1 MNKFKRLIAAVLSAV
16 FLTTSGITSDFASV
30 VSLAAEATVLNDF
43 ASVFPAGITLY
54 SDTFP
59 GLHVTY
65 DARESYL
72 IKEGKNEITLGVLLQ
87 DKELAAKS
95 LPALNTIFGKVV
107 LPSKEG
113 TLTFKKTFVTG
124 IKTKEY
130 EELVLKT
137 GNLSLYEM
145 VKSLASKDAKEAV
158 SSYTSF
164 LLKLSEV
171 VQYIQSEESAEE
183 TAEEVVSPKEP
194 DTLDEDGAEEDEITP
209 SSCDRTILIYLDG
222 TNLET
227 DGGSGTKNLL
237 DLLRAR
243 MPEGIK
249 IYVVTGGTKTWHMN
263 DPKAYRDY
271 AKNLLYPDKY
281 DSDLTPAEKARIDNL
296 AGDLRTKYGTDINGL
311 QLWEVVS
318 DGAVNRMVNRQTYAG
333 QYMTDPRFFAQIVD
347 YVAPQDP
354 SGKYDLI
361 IWDHGGGLDG
371 YGSDELLEQYMEDH
385 KGQDLSNLPDTMFSL
400 EQMRQA
406 IADSDYIIN
415 GGKFDFIGFDACLMG
430 NYEVVSTLKDLSYY
444 YIGSEELVPG
454 GGWDYMALFT
464 ELSKNPGISTKA
476 LGEKVVNSFIDQY
489 KSNGESTLSVIDM
502 TGVDELDA
510 AISNFAVLLLKELED
525 NQINPSIYLEIMNN
539 AGKRAHF
546 GNRNGYYT
554 SNYLDLKR
562 FITPFT
568 SNDQGFSQELRNAG
582 NEVLVKLD
590 ECVLSNRFL
599 EKDVDNGGLSI
610 YFPLAAY
617 YERDYTKDS
626 VVLNNT
632 ASDAI
637 KIYNESNI
645 NKEYKQAVAR
655 FALLSVAG
663 KMVGEEWYEPTIS
676 TGEELLNKIKN
687 DQYFKDNWRL
697 LYEAAEVD
705 ESDAN
710 DPTLKNFER
719 IIADRIT
726 SSDIIVTKPDPASK
740 DDPAMVTVNKPQS
753 LAEGDVVEVKIEL
766 YQKDSNNE
774 LQTVGSLGNTSQYS
788 KYKNQEGDAAV
799 YSVDP
804 YDMVWYLL
812 NGQMCSMYITTA
824 YDDGSYKGYIPVCY
838 WTDAQSASN
847 MNMAS
852 GESRTDYLKRAA
864 GEGKVTT
871 IYLNVVSDKSGENF
885 KVVSYSSLNSGNGA
899 VEAAST
905 NLNNLANSYYELLG
919 GMDNFFTVKETPTV
933 FSLGTI
939 YHKEQEKLSITK
951 DYITGGDNT
960 HIGVSYYLSDT
971 YGNNYYIHDYNLG
984 EGKGL
989 DGHEKD
995 LPVDEDGYT
1004 IDAMTWEKSLAKAE
1018 EVREAA
1024 GREAE
1029 ADSENSNS
1037 TSNSL
1042 EPALTASLTKEAAPA
1057 ETEKEAVTEGAELP
1071 EETDKESSVKS
1082 EELTE
1087 GTEKEI
1093 SVKNEELAEGT
1104 ETGAVEAEDA
1114 EVKESDVESVGDEDS
1129 REKDSEEVEEK
1140 SEEKEAEQVSDDAN
1154 KKDPEQAEA
1163 SIGTEAKLGA
1173 DNIAQKVIT
1182 DASTAQEEENSGEPS
1197 PKQEGNSGD
1206 NLPQQESSIVEALPQ
1221 QDNKEIEAVPQQEDN
1236 SGESDSKQEDSSNE
1250 SSQDAMVEVANPQD
1264 GMKENVG
1271 GE

>member
-1 MNKFKRLIAAVLSAV
+1 MSRFKRLIAAVLSAV
-16 FLTTSGITSDFASV
+16 FLTTSGITSDFTSV
-30 VSLAAEATVLNDF
+30 VTLAAEATVLNDF
-43 ASVFPAGITLY
+43 ANVFPAGITLY

-164 LLKLSEV
+164 LLKMSEV
-171 VQYIQSEESAEE
+171 VQYIQSEESAEKSLE
-183 TAEEVVSPKEP
+183 EGAEESVSPQEP
-194 DTLDEDGAEEDEITP
+194 DTPNENGSEEDDTLP
-209 SSCDRTILIYLDG
+209 SLCDRTILIYLDG

-237 DLLRAR
+237 DLLRVK

-318 DGAVNRMVNRQTYAG
+318 DDAGNRMVNRQTYAG
-333 QYMTDPRFFAQIVD
+333 QYMTNPRFFAQIVD

-385 KGQDLSNLPDTMFSL
+385 KGQNLSNLPDTMFSL

-406 IADSDYIIN
+406 IAESDYIIN

-510 AISNFAVLLLKELED
+510 AISSFAVLLLKELED

-582 NEVLVKLD
+582 LEVLDKLD

-663 KMVGEEWYEPTIS
+663 KMVGEDWRESTIS

-687 DQYFKDNWRL
+687 DQYWRDNWRF

-705 ESDAN
+705 ESDVN
-710 DPTLKNFER
+710 DPILKDFER

-726 SSDIIVTKPDPASK
+726 SSDIIVTKPDSVSK
-740 DDPAMVTVNKPQS
+740 DDPAMVTVDKPQS

-774 LQTVGSLGNTSQYS
+774 LQNVGSLGNTSQYS

-871 IYLNVVSDKSGENF
+871 IYLNVVSDKSGDNF

-939 YHKEQEKLSITK
+939 YHKEQEKLSVTK

-989 DGHEKD
+989 DGHEKEI
-995 LPVDEDGYT
+995 PATDEDGN
-1004 IDAMTWEKSLAKAE
+1004 DVVPMTWEKSLEKAE

-1024 GREAE
+1024 RKEAE
-1029 ADSENSNS
+1029 EASEGGGS

-1042 EPALTASLTKEAAPA
+1042 EPAITASLTKETAPA
-1057 ETEKEAVTEGAELP
+1057 DTEKEAVEAKGV
-1071 EETDKESSVKS
+1071 EETK
-1082 EELTE
+1082 
-1087 GTEKEI
+1087 
-1093 SVKNEELAEGT
+1093 
-1104 ETGAVEAEDA
+1104 AED
-1114 EVKESDVESVGDEDS
+1114 G
-1129 REKDSEEVEEK
+1129 
-1140 SEEKEAEQVSDDAN
+1140 EAND
-1154 KKDPEQAEA
+1154 
-1163 SIGTEAKLGA
+1163 
-1173 DNIAQKVIT
+1173 IAQKVIT
-1182 DASTAQEEENSGEPS
+1182 DESTAQEEENSGEPS

-1236 SGESDSKQEDSSNE
+1236 SGGSDLGQDDSSNE
-1250 SSQDAMVEVANPQD
+1250 SSQGDMVEVANPQD
-1264 GMKENVG
+1264 GMCG
-1271 GE
+1271 LF

>member
-1 MNKFKRLIAAVLSAV
+1 MSKFKRLIAAALSAV
-16 FLTTSGITSDFASV
+16 FLTTSGIISDFTSV

-43 ASVFPAGITLY
+43 SNVFPAGITLY

-183 TAEEVVSPKEP
+183 SFEEGAEESVSPQEP
-194 DTLDEDGAEEDEITP
+194 DTPNENGSEEDDTLP
-209 SSCDRTILIYLDG
+209 SLCDRTILIYLDG

-237 DLLRAR
+237 DLLRAK

-296 AGDLRTKYGTDINGL
+296 AGNLRTKYGTDINGL

-318 DGAVNRMVNRQTYAG
+318 DDAGNRMVNRQTYAG

-663 KMVGEEWYEPTIS
+663 KMVGEEWHEPTIS

-939 YHKEQEKLSITK
+939 YQKEQEKLSITK

-989 DGHEKD
+989 DGHEKEI
-995 LPVDEDGYT
+995 PATDEDGN
-1004 IDAMTWEKSLAKAE
+1004 DVVPMTWEKSLEKAE

-1024 GREAE
+1024 RKEAE
-1029 ADSENSNS
+1029 EASEGGDS

-1042 EPALTASLTKEAAPA
+1042 EPALTASLTKEAAPE
-1057 ETEKEAVTEGAELP
+1057 ETEKETATEETATEDAEFQEGADKEASVESEALP
-1071 EETDKESSVKS
+1071 EET
-1082 EELTE
+1082 
-1087 GTEKEI
+1087 
-1093 SVKNEELAEGT
+1093 
-1104 ETGAVEAEDA
+1104 EAEDEDAVKA
-1114 EVKESDVESVGDEDS
+1114 EDAQAEETKAEDDEVLDSEDESVVDEDS
-1129 REKDSEEVEEK
+1129 SKKESEALEEK
-1140 SEEKEAEQVSDDAN
+1140 SVSDGNGEGA
-1154 KKDPEQAEA
+1154 PEKSE
-1163 SIGTEAKLGA
+1163 GVTTEDDK
-1173 DNIAQKVIT
+1173 T
-1182 DASTAQEEENSGEPS
+1182 GESNPQ
-1197 PKQEGNSGD
+1197 QEGNSG
-1206 NLPQQESSIVEALPQ
+1206 NNVPQQESSIVEALPQ
-1221 QDNKEIEAVPQQEDN
+1221 QDNKVIEAIPQQEDN
-1236 SGESDSKQEDSSNE
+1236 SGGSDSKQEDSSNE
-1250 SSQDAMVEVANPQD
+1250 SSQDAMVEFANPQD
-1264 GMKENVG
+1264 GIKENG
-1271 GE
+1271 GEE

>member
-1 MNKFKRLIAAVLSAV
+1 MSKFKRLIAAVLSAV
-16 FLTTSGITSDFASV
+16 FLTTSGITSDFTSV
-30 VSLAAEATVLNDF
+30 VSLAAEATALNDF
-43 ASVFPAGITLY
+43 ANVFPAGITLY

-171 VQYIQSEESAEE
+171 VQYIQSEESAEKSLE
-183 TAEEVVSPKEP
+183 EGAEESVSPQEP
-194 DTLDEDGAEEDEITP
+194 DTPNENGSEEDDTLP
-209 SSCDRTILIYLDG
+209 SLCDRTILIYLDG

-237 DLLRAR
+237 DLLRAK

-318 DGAVNRMVNRQTYAG
+318 DDAGNRMVNRQTYAG

-663 KMVGEEWYEPTIS
+663 KMVGEEWHEPTIY

-687 DQYFKDNWRL
+687 DQYWKDNWRL
-697 LYEAAEVD
+697 LYEAAEVN

-939 YHKEQEKLSITK
+939 YHKEQEKLTVTK

-989 DGHEKD
+989 DGHEKEI
-995 LPVDEDGYT
+995 PATDEDGN
-1004 IDAMTWEKSLAKAE
+1004 DVVPMTWEKSLEKAE

-1024 GREAE
+1024 RKEAE
-1029 ADSENSNS
+1029 EASEGGDS

-1042 EPALTASLTKEAAPA
+1042 EPAITASLTKETAPE
-1057 ETEKEAVTEGAELP
+1057 ETEKEAAIEETATEDAEIPAETGKETSVEGDALP
-1071 EETDKESSVKS
+1071 EEAKS
-1082 EELTE
+1082 E
-1087 GTEKEI
+1087 
-1093 SVKNEELAEGT
+1093 
-1104 ETGAVEAEDA
+1104 AVEAVKAEDGEA
-1114 EVKESDVESVGDEDS
+1114 EVIDSEDESVVDEDS
-1129 REKDSEEVEEK
+1129 S
-1140 SEEKEAEQVSDDAN
+1140 
-1154 KKDPEQAEA
+1154 KKDPEQA
-1163 SIGTEAKLGA
+1163 
-1173 DNIAQKVIT
+1173 DDVIT
-1182 DASTAQEEENSGEPS
+1182 EENTSGTIYEVIPNESTAQ
-1197 PKQEGNSGD
+1197 QESSSGD
-1206 NLPQQESSIVEALPQ
+1206 GIPQQESSTVEALPQ
-1221 QDNKEIEAVPQQEDN
+1221 QENKVVEAIPSQEDN
-1236 SGESDSKQEDSSNE
+1236 SGGSDSKQEDSSNE

-1264 GMKENVG
+1264 GIKENVG
-1271 GE
+1271 EE